1 MIGRL
6 PNRRGYALLMVLM
19 FNVLFLMLLGVAWR
33 RVASVIRVAS
43 VRTQQAQCDE
53 GSLRVLA
60 NAMRLLETGLPT
72 NDHSPRECGA
82 IINVATAGE
91 ERFFNVRFEWDAS
104 RPTEEVW
111 LVTVTRVSVRPTVLL
126 PTYFQTASP

>member
-33 RVASVIRVAS
+33 RVASVIRVAT
-43 VRTQQAQCDE
+43 VRTQQTQCDE

-60 NAMRLLETGLPT
+60 GATRLLETGLPPS
-72 NDHSPRECGA
+72 SPYEHGA
-82 IINVATAGE
+82 IVNVEAAGE
-91 ERFFNVRFEWDAS
+91 ERFFNVRFERNEARLPD
-104 RPTEEVW
+104 EVW
-111 LVTVTRVSVRPTVLL
+111 SVTVTRTSVRPTDLL
-126 PTYFQTASP
+126 PPRFTTASTP